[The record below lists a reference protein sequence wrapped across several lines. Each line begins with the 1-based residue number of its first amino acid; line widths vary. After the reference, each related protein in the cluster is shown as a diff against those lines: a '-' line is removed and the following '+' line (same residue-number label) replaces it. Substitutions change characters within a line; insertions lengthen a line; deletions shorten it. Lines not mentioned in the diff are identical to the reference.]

1 MTLNDLL
8 KKQAL
13 RESDGATLGNVI
25 DALIDVKD
33 GRVVYLLVS
42 QGYFDAPLV
51 LSRKRISLV
60 DGKVMVDVGEDD
72 LDRLRAEAG
81 PETAPEQPL
90 DLTAMP
96 PLVIGPFGNAVAP
109 AMGAAVYNA
118 LTGRDRESRPALDK
132 AHAEWHWFE
141 TLHGLPVF
149 DSTGELGALDDIFV
163 DPATLTCKTLALRD
177 TGGQLYSFP
186 FSKIRMVSR
195 GETSIVLELSS
206 KPSYSVERIRE
217 DLR

>member
-1 MTLNDLL
+1 MTLNELL

-25 DALIDVKD
+25 DALVDVKD

-42 QGYFDAPLV
+42 HGYFEAPLV
-51 LSRKRISLV
+51 LSRKRVSLV
-60 DGKVMVDVGEDD
+60 DGKVLADVGEDE
-72 LDRLRAEAG
+72 LDRLRAG
-81 PETAPEQPL
+81 PGREQTPEQPL

-118 LTGRDRESRPALDK
+118 LTGRDRETRPALDE
-132 AHAEWHWFE
+132 AHKDWHWYE
-141 TLHGLPVF
+141 ALHGLPVF
-149 DSTGELGALDDIFV
+149 DSTGELGALDDIFI
-163 DPATLTCKTLALRD
+163 DPATLTCATLALRD
-177 TGGQLYSFP
+177 TGGKLYSFP
-186 FSKIRMVSR
+186 FGKIRMVSR

-217 DLR
+217 ELR